1 MYKVIKGENQNE
13 KNIKN
18 YQQFMDFLE
27 TLPVD
32 SEDKDDIG
40 NDDENL
46 AGDKVLNEDDIIESA
61 LRAAEEIKDNARISA
76 QDILESARQE
86 GIKQGLEEGFKQ
98 GYSDGIQKAEKEID
112 EKLRKECERLSAEV
126 AVDIKSFSDEREK
139 MLEYYIDDL
148 KEIAL
153 AIGEKIVQ
161 TSLRSSAQ
169 VIERMIIK
177 ATEKM
182 KKVGWAKIYIGG
194 DGVGSEIQGDTE
206 FLKSLSHLAHSVKIV
221 IIDED
226 EPGTCIVETPEGI
239 LDISIK
245 TQLENIKE
253 ILNNARL

>member
-1 MYKVIKGENQNE
+1 
-13 KNIKN
+13 
-18 YQQFMDFLE
+18 MDFLK
-27 TLPVD
+27 TLPT
-32 SEDKDDIG
+32 EDVEEEVFEGQDT
-40 NDDENL
+40 
-46 AGDKVLNEDDIIESA
+46 GDTTKVGSEDDIIQA
-61 LRAAEEIKDNARISA
+61 AIIAAEEMAINAREKA
-76 QDILESARQE
+76 QHIMEAARQE
-86 GIKQGLEEGFKQ
+86 GEKQGKAEGFDA
-98 GYSDGIQKAEKEID
+98 GYAEGMKKAENEM
-112 EKLRKECERLSAEV
+112 ERRLNEERQLIASEV
-126 AVDIKSFSDEREK
+126 AADIKAFSDEREK
-139 MLEYYIDDL
+139 MIEYYIDDL

-161 TSLRSSAQ
+161 TSLRSSAE
-169 VIERMIIK
+169 VVERMIIK

-194 DGVGSEIQGDTE
+194 SGVGSEIQGDTD
-206 FLKSLSHLAHSVKIV
+206 FLKSLSHIANNVKIV

>member
-1 MYKVIKGENQNE
+1 MYKVIKGENQSE

-18 YQQFMDFLE
+18 YQQFMDFLK
-27 TLPVD
+27 TLPA
-32 SEDKDDIG
+32 SGEEELLEDKVDG
-40 NDDENL
+40 EGVSSTVPTDE
-46 AGDKVLNEDDIIESA
+46 DIIQSA
-61 LRAAEEIKDNARISA
+61 ILAAEEIKNSARIKA
-76 QDILESARQE
+76 EEIMNAAREE
-86 GIKQGLEEGFKQ
+86 GLKQGVEEGFKQ
-98 GYSDGIQKAEKEID
+98 GYSDGIEKADNEID
-112 EKLRKECERLSAEV
+112 KRFQEEYKRLSAEV
-126 AVDIKSFSDEREK
+126 AADINAFSEEREK
-139 MLEYYIDDL
+139 LLEYYIDDL

-206 FLKSLSHLAHSVKIV
+206 FLKSLSHIAHSVKIV